1 MVPVMNNRAVLVVKN
16 RSPAIK
22 QSYLEYYGHLNLADT
37 SEQYL
42 LYAPCL
48 LIDTYLCVGPNT
60 NMPMSIDPDDVLEV
74 KMLSESSA
82 LVYDTTMKSLLTT
95 H

>member
-16 RSPAIK
+16 RSPEIK

-37 SEQYL
+37 SEHYL

-48 LIDTYLCVGPNT
+48 LIDAYMYVGPNT
-60 NMPMSIDPDDVLEV
+60 NMPMAINPDDVLEV
-74 KMLSESSA
+74 KMLSEATASM
-82 LVYDTTMKSLLTT
+82 YDTTMQSLLTT